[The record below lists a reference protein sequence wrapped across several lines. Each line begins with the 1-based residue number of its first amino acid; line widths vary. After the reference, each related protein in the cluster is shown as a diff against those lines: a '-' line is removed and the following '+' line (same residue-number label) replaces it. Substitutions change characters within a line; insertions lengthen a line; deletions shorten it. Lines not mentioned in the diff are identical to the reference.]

1 MEEENNNMFDLESEN
16 IQQSVYD
23 LPKEEEEVI
32 GIDLYDL
39 NNKKY
44 EYEFDIKKKAGEF
57 LALCLND
64 LGIEDP
70 RNEIVMYVPKKK
82 KYLDKEKTLEENGVE
97 SLEELYLRKN
107 VQPIGSKSYTNTNPM
122 SSEIKQDPPSIRVF
136 IVDSNNKTE
145 EFSVYKSSTVRELL
159 TAYSE
164 RVGGIQKID
173 DLKLSYRGKNL
184 DNEKRLSDESIGNND
199 KLHLTVK
206 LHGGLF

>member
-16 IQQSVYD
+16 LQQSMYD
-23 LPKEEEEVI
+23 LPKEEEEII

-122 SSEIKQDPPSIRVF
+122 STEIKQDPPSI
-136 IVDSNNKTE
+136 
-145 EFSVYKSSTVRELL
+145 
-159 TAYSE
+159 
-164 RVGGIQKID
+164 
-173 DLKLSYRGKNL
+173 
-184 DNEKRLSDESIGNND
+184 
-199 KLHLTVK
+199 
-206 LHGGLF
+206 